1 MMQLLVISQEW
12 VFFFFFAKQLSA
24 IWKSSQNLSKWLKLG
39 NSLVSPGSVCLPQ
52 GQGKPKEGVH

>member
-12 VFFFFFAKQLSA
+12 VFFFFAKQLSA
-24 IWKSSQNLSKWLKLG
+24 VWKSSQNLSKWLKVG